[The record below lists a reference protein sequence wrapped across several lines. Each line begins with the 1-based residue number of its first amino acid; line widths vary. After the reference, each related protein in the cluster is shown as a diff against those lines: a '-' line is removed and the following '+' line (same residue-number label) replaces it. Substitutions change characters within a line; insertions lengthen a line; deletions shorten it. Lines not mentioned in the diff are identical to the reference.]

1 LKFRA
6 DKDRLRADFAIST
19 RRLEMSGE
27 MFARVMAFTRV
38 MADGRFFGFDAG
50 DWSMLLGGFAVA
62 GLVVLLQL

>member
-1 LKFRA
+1 
-6 DKDRLRADFAIST
+6 
-19 RRLEMSGE
+19 